1 MVSLLLANAAE
12 PAATN
17 PAVDLLVILAAAA
30 LVTTLL
36 HRLRLAAIPGY
47 LITGAIIGPFA
58 LGLISSDES
67 IEQIKG
73 LSTVLLMFIIGLHL
87 DLSSIR
93 SGLVSMLTVGA
104 VSTVLV
110 TLAMWPLAMVLGAS
124 APSGLALAMAMS
136 MSSTAVGLRILQQ
149 RREMHRLH
157 GRLVVGISI
166 VQDLLSL
173 VVLAML
179 PALGTWAAASAVG
192 AHAGPVAPPVPVPG
206 NPMDTTLTAW
216 VRDQTG
222 VMAGSAAGYVA
233 AGCVAIG
240 GIAALIAFGRY
251 LLPRLLGEAAREQ
264 SGETSLVLSA
274 AVALGAA
281 VATAWLGFSPELGAF
296 MAGFLLASTPFRYQ
310 LAGQLAPLRDL
321 LMAIFFTTVGLKLN
335 MLVVASAWYI
345 VLAGVVGV
353 IAIKALLIGGSVWAA
368 GATPVVSARTG
379 LALANAGEFS
389 LVILA
394 LAEAA
399 KVTDTR
405 KDALAIAVVVLSL
418 ILAPMLFTLS
428 DRLTPWLGRLRTAPW
443 LRNSAL
449 RESPAALA
457 GKLETSADG
466 NAPAAGAPSNGTASE
481 AHGPAAIDP
490 SGAAAAPRQR
500 VVIAGFGVVGRAV
513 ADHLE
518 VNGVPYTLVELNPET
533 VMNQRRLGRQAIY
546 GDIGNPAVLEA
557 LHIEH
562 CDAVFLTVPDDDAIL
577 RACTAI
583 RNLAPHVYIVARTGY
598 LSAAFAAT
606 GAGADDVSIA
616 EVAVAE
622 DMVKRVLR
630 RLKR

>member
-281 VATAWLGFSPELGAF
+281 VATA
-296 MAGFLLASTPFRYQ
+296 
-310 LAGQLAPLRDL
+310 
-321 LMAIFFTTVGLKLN
+321 
-335 MLVVASAWYI
+335 
-345 VLAGVVGV
+345 
-353 IAIKALLIGGSVWAA
+353 
-368 GATPVVSARTG
+368 
-379 LALANAGEFS
+379 
-389 LVILA
+389 
-394 LAEAA
+394 
-399 KVTDTR
+399 
-405 KDALAIAVVVLSL
+405 
-418 ILAPMLFTLS
+418 
-428 DRLTPWLGRLRTAPW
+428 
-443 LRNSAL
+443 
-449 RESPAALA
+449 
-457 GKLETSADG
+457 
-466 NAPAAGAPSNGTASE
+466 
-481 AHGPAAIDP
+481 
-490 SGAAAAPRQR
+490 
-500 VVIAGFGVVGRAV
+500 
-513 ADHLE
+513 
-518 VNGVPYTLVELNPET
+518 
-533 VMNQRRLGRQAIY
+533 
-546 GDIGNPAVLEA
+546 
-557 LHIEH
+557 
-562 CDAVFLTVPDDDAIL
+562 
-577 RACTAI
+577 
-583 RNLAPHVYIVARTGY
+583 
-598 LSAAFAAT
+598 
-606 GAGADDVSIA
+606 
-616 EVAVAE
+616 
-622 DMVKRVLR
+622 
-630 RLKR
+630 